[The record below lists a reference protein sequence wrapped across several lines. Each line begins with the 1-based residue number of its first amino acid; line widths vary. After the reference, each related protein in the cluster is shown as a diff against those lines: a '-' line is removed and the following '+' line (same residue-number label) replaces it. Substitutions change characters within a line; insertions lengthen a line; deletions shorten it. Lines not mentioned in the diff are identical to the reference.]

1 MKIGAF
7 KRGLQVC
14 VLQAAFSASS
24 AVFAYAVDHMV
35 VLGDSLSDIGNLYA
49 ATEGGLP
56 RDPPYWQGRSSN
68 GPLWSELLA
77 ADLGAPLTS
86 FAITGATTGTY
97 NVWDGDAIWGL
108 HPNAP
113 YGGLQDQVAD
123 YIGGGV
129 DPAAL
134 HFLWAGGNNFT
145 SIPADPVAAVTQGVT
160 DIVTAVGTLRAA
172 GAANLRLINLPDLG
186 LSPRLIEQGLSAQ
199 GSALSDGFNAALVGA
214 LQTAGLGDVPL
225 FDVTGLLREV
235 VSDPEQYGLTNV
247 TEACFKLSS
256 PAASCFLNPA
266 LDQDEYLFW
275 DDIHPSRVTHA
286 ILAGEIRAS
295 LGPVAV
301 PEPDAGAL
309 LVLGVL
315 GIVAA
320 RWTAFRGA
328 GGRRDQVRWSRGRR
342 GASAPT
348 GQVS

>member
-49 ATEGGLP
+49 ATEG
-56 RDPPYWQGRSSN
+56 RVPPEPFYLQGRSSN

-129 DPAAL
+129 DL
-134 HFLWAGGNNFT
+134 GGVRHAT
-145 SIPADPVAAVTQGVT
+145 
-160 DIVTAVGTLRAA
+160 RA
-172 GAANLRLINLPDLG
+172 
-186 LSPRLIEQGLSAQ
+186 
-199 GSALSDGFNAALVGA
+199 
-214 LQTAGLGDVPL
+214 
-225 FDVTGLLREV
+225 
-235 VSDPEQYGLTNV
+235 
-247 TEACFKLSS
+247 
-256 PAASCFLNPA
+256 
-266 LDQDEYLFW
+266 
-275 DDIHPSRVTHA
+275 
-286 ILAGEIRAS
+286 
-295 LGPVAV
+295 
-301 PEPDAGAL
+301 
-309 LVLGVL
+309 
-315 GIVAA
+315 
-320 RWTAFRGA
+320 
-328 GGRRDQVRWSRGRR
+328 
-342 GASAPT
+342 
-348 GQVS
+348 